1 MKKIKTEKEYKELVK
16 FLKKQISELIE
27 EKEKFRNLYNSEYST
42 NMRLHQVEKDLTMK
56 NDELWRELSANRCGV
71 IRSYEDI
78 IMALITETDVRL
90 ENKKLDYKR
99 RF

>member
-42 NMRLHQVEKDLTMK
+42 NMRLHQVEKDLTIK
-56 NDELWRELSANRCGV
+56 NDELLHE
-71 IRSYEDI
+71 Y
-78 IMALITETDVRL
+78 
-90 ENKKLDYKR
+90 YKR